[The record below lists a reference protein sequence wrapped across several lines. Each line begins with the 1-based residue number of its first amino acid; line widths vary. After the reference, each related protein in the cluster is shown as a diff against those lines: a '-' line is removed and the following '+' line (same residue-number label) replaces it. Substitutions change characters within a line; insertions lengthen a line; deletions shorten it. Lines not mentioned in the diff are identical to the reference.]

1 MPIITGTS
9 NLIETWAASGTRV
22 SASDGKIA
30 TGWTPTERPPSQWF
44 NFIIHQIESKINH
57 LLRNGIALWN
67 SSTTYPQG
75 ACVTHSLRPWTAL
88 NASQNSTPSTSN
100 ADWGALAT
108 VAEVQG
114 IVPIG
119 CGVWTYAQTAPA
131 GFIFF
136 QGQAISRSENP
147 ALFAVLGTRFGAG
160 DGSTTFNVPEERG
173 LFFRGW
179 DNGRGVDAGRLL
191 GTQQTDL
198 LREHSH
204 GNVPLYV
211 PTGDTDRGANIG
223 AFSLD
228 QVGFTANAGGAE
240 TRPINISGR
249 YMYRLG

>member
-30 TGWTPTERPPSQWF
+30 TGWNPTERPPSQWF

-75 ACVTHSLRPWTAL
+75 ACVTHGLRPWAAL
-88 NASQNSTPSTSN
+88 NPSQNSTPSLSN
-100 ADWGALAT
+100 ADWAALAT
-108 VAEVQG
+108 LLDVQQS
-114 IVPIG
+114 VPIG
-119 CGVWTYAQTAPA
+119 GGLWTYAETAPA
-131 GFIFF
+131 GWIFF
-136 QGQAISRSENP
+136 QGQAVSRSENP
-147 ALFAVLGTRFGAG
+147 ALFAVLGTRFGVG
-160 DGSTTFNVPEERG
+160 DGSTTFNLPDERG
-173 LFFRGW
+173 EFFRGW

-191 GTQQTDL
+191 GTQQSDL
-198 LREHSH
+198 FREHSH
-204 GNVPLYV
+204 NNVPLYV
-211 PTGDTDRGANIG
+211 PQGDTDRGANIG

-228 QVGFTANAGGAE
+228 QVGATALAGGAE
-240 TRPINISGR
+240 TRPRNISGR